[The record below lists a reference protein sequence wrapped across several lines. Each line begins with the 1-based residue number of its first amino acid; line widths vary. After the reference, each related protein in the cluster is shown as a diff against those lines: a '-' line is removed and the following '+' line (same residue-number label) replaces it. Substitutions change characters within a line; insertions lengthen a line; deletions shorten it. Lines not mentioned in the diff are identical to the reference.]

1 MKLSEQIISRA
12 IIERYFAKLLSCLD
26 LDVAVVGAGP
36 AGLVAAHDLAK
47 ADAKVAVFER
57 KLSVGGGMWGGGM
70 MFNEIVVQAE
80 GKRVLRRFGVRVE
93 PFKNGYFTADSV
105 EAVTTICSRAVQAGA
120 RVFNSISVEDVTLR
134 EDRAKGLVLNW
145 TAAQQARLHVDPLC
159 VHARC
164 VLDTT
169 GHDAEVVR
177 ALEKV
182 SRGRLQTPSGR
193 VEGQLPMWAERG
205 ERTTLENTREVFPG
219 VFVAGMCANATF
231 GSYRMGPIFGGM
243 LLSGEKVA
251 KLILEKLERNVRGRP
266 GDYVFAANESDP

>member
-1 MKLSEQIISRA
+1 VELSERIISRA
-12 IIERYFAKLLSCLD
+12 IIERYSAKLLSCLE

-70 MFNEIVVQAE
+70 MFNEIVVQEE
-80 GKRVLRRFGVRVE
+80 GKRVLCRFGVRVE
-93 PFKNGYFTADSV
+93 PFEDGYFTADSV
-105 EAVTTICSRAVQAGA
+105 EAVTTICSRAVRAGA
-120 RVFNSISVEDVTLR
+120 RIFNSISIEDVTLR
-134 EDRAKGLVLNW
+134 ENRTTGLVLNW
-145 TAAQQARLHVDPLC
+145 TAVQRARLHVDPLC
-159 VHARC
+159 VHACC
-164 VLDTT
+164 VVDAT
-169 GHDAEVVR
+169 GHDAEIVR

-182 SRGRLQTPSGR
+182 SRGRPSGR

-205 ERTTLENTREVFPG
+205 EQTTLENTCEVFPG

-251 KLILEKLERNVRGRP
+251 KLILAKLERNVRSAGSGR
-266 GDYVFAANESDP
+266 GDSPLAANESIS